1 MIVPIAF
8 RPRICHLEMCPFAVC
23 PLPRLAAGTY
33 LESVSVSRLTSASF
47 PLCPLPQAVQHSSEL
62 LELSASTSFLLL
74 VPAADQVC
82 SIRQTEES
90 TAPNDCLRLPV
101 QIFEMVHMMTYQRPF
116 VSRYSRISS
125 ILETDTIMA
134 QHAHREVS
142 HRSHRGHRGG

>member
-1 MIVPIAF
+1 MRCARLQSVPSLVWQQVHISS
-8 RPRICHLEMCPFAVC
+8 LCPYLDS
-23 PLPRLAAGTY
+23 PLPPSPSALSLRLYNT
-33 LESVSVSRLTSASF
+33 
-47 PLCPLPQAVQHSSEL
+47 EL